1 MKRAFRSAL
10 AVVVIALLAAALW
23 WFSRPKPIAV
33 SVKAIDR
40 GLVEASIA
48 NTRAGT
54 IEACQRTKLSP
65 ILGGRIEILAVKE
78 GDQVKK
84 GQLLMK
90 LWNDDQKAQQTLAAS
105 QVELARRRVAEACV
119 VAGNAVR
126 EAERV
131 AGLRKQNFVS
141 VSREDQA
148 RTEADAK
155 TAACETAKAD
165 VRQAEARL
173 AATRVE
179 QGRTV
184 LYAPFDGTVA
194 KIVGEIGE
202 YSTPSPPGVPTPP
215 AIDLIDVSCL
225 YVKAPMDEVDAPRI
239 QVGQAARITLD
250 AFAKKPFPA
259 KVKRVAPYVSAVEKQ
274 ARTVE
279 VEVDFDDPAAIKG
292 LLVGYSA
299 DVEIVLDVRDQ
310 VLRVPTAALL
320 EGGRALV
327 MGNDGLLEERKLK
340 TGIAN
345 WEYTEVLEGLQ
356 LGEKVV
362 TSLEKE
368 GVKAGI
374 KARLAESA
382 DEKK

>member
-1 MKRAFRSAL
+1 MKLAFRSAL
-10 AVVVIALLAAALW
+10 AVVVIVLLAAALW

-148 RTEADAK
+148 RTEAEAK

>member
-1 MKRAFRSAL
+1 MKLAL
-10 AVVVIALLAAALW
+10 RVLATIVVVALVGAALW
-23 WFSRPKPIAV
+23 WFTRPEPLAV
-33 SVKAIDR
+33 TVKEVDR

-54 IEACQRTKLSP
+54 VEACQRTRLST

-105 QVELARRRVAEACV
+105 QVELARRRVAEACT
-119 VAGNAVR
+119 VAANAVR
-126 EAERV
+126 EAARI
-131 AGLRKQNFVS
+131 AGLRQQNFVS

-148 RTEADAK
+148 RTEAEARS
-155 TAACETAKAD
+155 AACETAKAD

-194 KIVGEIGE
+194 EIVGEIGE

-225 YVKAPMDEVDAPRI
+225 YVKAPMDEVDAPKI
-239 QVGQAARITLD
+239 KIGQTARITLD
-250 AFAKKPFPA
+250 AFAKKPFQA
-259 KVKRVAPYVSAVEKQ
+259 RVKRVAPYVSAVEKQ
-274 ARTVE
+274 ARTVD
-279 VEVDFDDPAAIKG
+279 VEVDFADPAQIGG

-299 DVEIVLDVRDQ
+299 DVEIVLDTRADA
-310 VLRVPTAALL
+310 LRVPTAALL
-320 EGGRALV
+320 EGGRVLV
-327 MGNDGLLEERKLK
+327 LGGDGMLEERQIK
-340 TGIAN
+340 TGVAN

-356 LGEKVV
+356 PGEKIV

-374 KARLAESA
+374 RARAAESA
-382 DEKK
+382 DAKK

>member
-1 MKRAFRSAL
+1 MKLFSRL
-10 AVVVIALLAAALW
+10 LVVLVVVAVIGVALW
-23 WFSRPKPIAV
+23 WFTRPQPIAV
-33 SVKAIDR
+33 AVKEVGR

-54 IEACQRTKLSP
+54 VEACQRTKLST

-78 GDQVKK
+78 GDQVRK

-105 QVELARRRVAEACV
+105 QVELARRRVAEACT
-119 VAGNAVR
+119 VAANAVR
-126 EAERV
+126 EAARI
-131 AGLRKQNFVS
+131 AGLRQQNFVS
-141 VSREDQA
+141 ISKEDQA

-155 TAACETAKAD
+155 SAACETAKAD

-184 LYAPFDGTVA
+184 LYAPFNGTVA

-202 YSTPSPPGVPTPP
+202 YSTPSPPGVSMPP
-215 AIDLIDVSCL
+215 AIDLIDQSCL
-225 YVKAPMDEVDAPRI
+225 YVKAPMDEVDAPKI
-239 QVGQAARITLD
+239 QVGQVARITLD
-250 AFAKKPFPA
+250 AFAKKPFKA
-259 KVKRVAPYVSAVEKQ
+259 RVKRVAPYVSAVEKQ

-279 VEVDFDDPAAIKG
+279 VEVDFADPAEIKG

-320 EGGRALV
+320 EGGRVLI
-327 MGNDGLLEERKLK
+327 MGRDGVLEERKVR

-356 LGEKVV
+356 PGEKVV

-374 KARLAESA
+374 KARLAEGA
-382 DEKK
+382 DDKK

>member
-1 MKRAFRSAL
+1 MKLAL
-10 AVVVIALLAAALW
+10 RVLATIVVVALVGAALW
-23 WFSRPKPIAV
+23 WFTRPEPLAV
-33 SVKAIDR
+33 TVKEVDR

-54 IEACQRTKLSP
+54 VEACQRTRLST

-105 QVELARRRVAEACV
+105 QVELARRRVAEACT
-119 VAGNAVR
+119 VAANAVR
-126 EAERV
+126 EAARI
-131 AGLRKQNFVS
+131 AGLRQQNFVS

-148 RTEADAK
+148 RTEAEAK
-155 TAACETAKAD
+155 SAACETAKAD

-194 KIVGEIGE
+194 EIVGEIGE

-225 YVKAPMDEVDAPRI
+225 YVKAPMDEVDAPKI
-239 QVGQAARITLD
+239 KIGQTARITLD
-250 AFAKKPFPA
+250 AFAKKPFQA
-259 KVKRVAPYVSAVEKQ
+259 RVKRVAPYVSAVEKQ
-274 ARTVE
+274 ARTVD
-279 VEVDFDDPAAIKG
+279 VEVDFADPAQIGG

-299 DVEIVLDVRDQ
+299 DVEIVLDTRADA
-310 VLRVPTAALL
+310 LRVPTAALL
-320 EGGRALV
+320 EGGRVLV
-327 MGNDGLLEERKLK
+327 LGGDGMLEERQIK
-340 TGIAN
+340 TGVAN

-356 LGEKVV
+356 PGEKIV

-374 KARLAESA
+374 RARAAESA
-382 DEKK
+382 DAKK

>member
-148 RTEADAK
+148 RTEAEAK